1 METEKLLLHAEALLF
16 AADRPLTAADL
27 EAYLNGAFPPVSEE
41 EEEGAAEAI
50 LPAQIEAV
58 LKGIEEKYAADAY
71 PFALV
76 LSGGGYRFL
85 TKKEYHTTVLQL
97 NGDRHLKKLSAAALE
112 TLSIV
117 AYKGPVT
124 KGEIEFIRGVSADY
138 ALQKLLEKELI
149 FIAGR
154 KEDAVGKP
162 LLYQTSRQFMDYL
175 GINSPAD
182 LPQLKDLG
190 TIHYV
195 EPTDAEEAQPEETGI
210 NKTINP
216 AE

>member
-1 METEKLLLHAEALLF
+1 METAQLMLHTEALLF
-16 AADRPLTAADL
+16 AADRPLTKADL
-27 EAYLNGAFPPVSEE
+27 EEYLNGAFPPADADETQKEE
-41 EEEGAAEAI
+41 PI
-50 LPAQIEAV
+50 SPAQIEVA
-58 LKGIEEKYAADAY
+58 LRGIEEKYDSAFY

-138 ALQKLLEKELI
+138 ALQKLLEKELL

-190 TIHYV
+190 TLHYV
-195 EPTDAEEAQPEETGI
+195 EPTGAEEAQPEGSGSRQAVAAPE
-210 NKTINP
+210 
-216 AE
+216 

>member
-1 METEKLLLHAEALLF
+1 METARLMLHTEALLF
-16 AADRPLTAADL
+16 AADKPLTAADL
-27 EAYLNGAFPPVSEE
+27 EEYLNGAFPPA
-41 EEEGAAEAI
+41 EEGEKKGNSVS
-50 LPAQIEAV
+50 PAQVEVA
-58 LKGIEEKYAADAY
+58 LKGIEEKYASDFY

-138 ALQKLLEKELI
+138 ALQKLLEKELV

-154 KEDAVGKP
+154 KEDSVGKP
-162 LLYQTSRQFMDYL
+162 LLYQTTRQFMDYL
-175 GINSPAD
+175 GINSGAD

-195 EPTDAEEAQPEETGI
+195 EPTNAGEAQPEGM
-210 NKTINP
+210 
-216 AE
+216 A

>member
-1 METEKLLLHAEALLF
+1 METAHIMLHTEALLF
-16 AADRPLTAADL
+16 AADKPLTAADL
-27 EAYLNGAFPPVSEE
+27 EAYLNGAFPAAD
-41 EEEGAAEAI
+41 EEGEEKEDPI
-50 LPAQIEAV
+50 SPAQIEVA
-58 LKGIEEKYAADAY
+58 LKGIEEKYASDFY

-138 ALQKLLEKELI
+138 ALQKLLEKELVL
-149 FIAGR
+149 IAGR
-154 KEDAVGKP
+154 KEDSVGKP
-162 LLYQTSRQFMDYL
+162 LLYQTTRQFMDYL

-195 EPTDAEEAQPEETGI
+195 EPTDASEAQPEGM
-210 NKTINP
+210 
-216 AE
+216 A